1 MYPDIYLRVIRLL
14 KNGAHTRSEE
24 NSDQWPVSQ
33 NSRNFSGLFRVSQF
47 PTHLRNAEVL
57 SHQTSQSSWFFLHLK
72 HVKRLA
78 FQNKWNAVW

>member
-1 MYPDIYLRVIRLL
+1 MYPDIYLRVNRLL

-47 PTHLRNAEVL
+47 STY
-57 SHQTSQSSWFFLHLK
+57 HQTSQSSWFFLHLIFK
-72 HVKRLA
+72 TC
-78 FQNKWNAVW
+78 